1 MGPDES
7 TESSQCVWLRPH
19 VPSTCSNSRDPP
31 QHDPRVPLLETRR
44 FAFLLSP
51 PSSLAPSIEHLF
63 FLACRKKKAFERA
76 VYTTKSFF
84 IALALVQGKLTVEQA
99 ALASHVEVDSQI
111 EVWGEV
117 EDSPFPFLALSFYSE
132 CLNHSVDI
140 TFPLG
145 ICFIQLTMW
154 TTRMSV
160 DNLEA

>member
-1 MGPDES
+1 MSRQPAPTVEI
-7 TESSQCVWLRPH
+7 LRNTILEY
-19 VPSTCSNSRDPP
+19 PSWK
-31 QHDPRVPLLETRR
+31 L
-44 FAFLLSP
+44 AGSP
-51 PSSLAPSIEHLF
+51 SF
-63 FLACRKKKAFERA
+63 FLPLPRWPHRLNTSSFLRVEKKKAFERA